1 MSETFKLS
9 PSDFGFLYDEC
20 KKCFYLKV
28 KHNFDRPRT
37 PMPSIFTK
45 IDSIMK
51 NYFEGKSPKDIT
63 DSLPDGKVEFG
74 DKWIQSKP
82 FSDKKTGNKCF
93 IKGKTDTVL
102 GFNDKTYGVVDFKT
116 TSVKES
122 NIAKYSR
129 QLHAYALALENAA
142 EGKPS
147 LSPVTK
153 IGLFVV
159 EPEKLMKN
167 EKGEYLFKNAVSW
180 QEIERSDEIFLEFLR
195 EVMTLLSENNLPSSG
210 RYCTY
215 CKYTKNFNNLAF

>member
-1 MSETFKLS
+1 MSKIFKLS

-28 KHNFDRPRT
+28 KHNFDRPRS

-45 IDSIMK
+45 IDGIMK
-51 NYFEGKSPKDIT
+51 NYFEGKSPKDIAE
-63 DSLPDGKVEFG
+63 DLPDGKVEFG

-82 FSDKKTGNKCF
+82 FYDKKTGNKCF

-102 GFNDKTYGVVDFKT
+102 GFDDKTYGVVDFKT

-122 NIAKYSR
+122 NMVKYSR

-142 EGKPS
+142 EGKPF
-147 LSPVTK
+147 LSPITK

-159 EPEKLMKN
+159 EPEKLLKN
-167 EKGEYLFKNAVSW
+167 EEGKYLFKNVVSW
-180 QEIERSDEIFLEFLR
+180 QEIKRDDGVFLEFLR
-195 EVMTLLSENNLPSSG
+195 EVMNLLHQNKMPNSG
-210 RYCTY
+210 RYCSY
-215 CKYTKNFNNLAF
+215 CKYIKDSKNLI

>member
-1 MSETFKLS
+1 MSEIFKLS

-45 IDSIMK
+45 IDGIMK
-51 NYFEGKSPKDIT
+51 SYFEGKSPKDIA
-63 DSLPDGKVEFG
+63 DNLPEGKVEFG

-82 FSDKKTGNKCF
+82 LADKKTGNKCF

-122 NIAKYSR
+122 NIKKYSR
-129 QLHAYALALENAA
+129 QLHSYALALENAA

-147 LSPVTK
+147 LSPITK

-159 EPEKLMKN
+159 EPEKLIKN
-167 EKGEYLFKNAVSW
+167 EKNEYLFENAVSW
-180 QEIERSDEIFLEFLR
+180 QEIKRNDEIFLEFLR
-195 EVMTLLSENNLPSSG
+195 EVMSLLSQDKIPNPG
-210 RYCTY
+210 TYCSY
-215 CKYTKNFNNLAF
+215 CKYIKNSKKLN

>member
-1 MSETFKLS
+1 MSKTFKLS

-28 KHNFDRPRT
+28 KHNFNRPRT
-37 PMPSIFTK
+37 PIPSIFTK

-51 NYFEGKSPKDIT
+51 NYFEGKSPKDI
-63 DSLPDGKVEFG
+63 SKELPDGKVKFG

-122 NIAKYSR
+122 NILKYSR
-129 QLHAYALALENAA
+129 QLHSYALALENAA

-147 LSPVTK
+147 LNPITK
-153 IGLFVV
+153 IGLFVI
-159 EPEKLMKN
+159 EPEKLLKN
-167 EKGEYLFKNAVSW
+167 EKNEYLFKNAVSW
-180 QEIERSDEIFLEFLR
+180 QEIKRDNESFLEFLR
-195 EVMTLLSENNLPSSG
+195 EVMNLLSQDKLPNSG
-210 RYCTY
+210 HYCTY
-215 CKYTKNFNNLAF
+215 CKYIKDSKIII